1 MTTYKSKKDS
11 DLKYKITHENE
22 LLTVIW
28 LVIPV
33 NKKQAIL
40 AVLLKR
46 RDINTATK
54 KNTK

>member
-33 NKKQAIL
+33 NKRAGNISS
-40 AVLLKR
+40 
-46 RDINTATK
+46 TTK
-54 KNTK
+54 EERYEHSYH